1 MIGGTNSITSGL
13 ASIYSANTRAL
24 SQSLGRIASGKRIQK
39 PSDDFAGYIRSRTL
53 LNDVSGFAIVK
64 QDLQKG
70 KGYADYAV
78 EAGTALMEKLER
90 TKELAV
96 LYGSTTDATE
106 RALYVAENTVIKAE
120 ITDLIANSQY
130 DSNLVF
136 QDGTLIDIEL
146 DPDGASGSLDITFV
160 EATDYTSAVEIAA
173 LVVTDG
179 GTTADAAIAKVT
191 SYLSKAAGY
200 SEDIQ
205 RHMDLT
211 DIVINSKEAAA
222 SLITDIDEVKE
233 MAAATDLQIRQ
244 QASIAMMA
252 QANIS
257 QQGIMQLYL

>member
-39 PSDDFAGYIRSRTL
+39 PSDDFGGYIRARSL
-53 LNDVSGFAIVK
+53 LNDVSGLAIVK
-64 QDLQKG
+64 QDLVKY

-90 TKELAV
+90 LKELSVIWTA
-96 LYGSTTDATE
+96 SDAAE
-106 RALYVAENTVIKAE
+106 QALLEAEGVVIRGE
-120 ITDLIANSQY
+120 ITNLIANAQI
-130 DSNLVF
+130 DTVQVF
-136 QDGTLIDIEL
+136 QNATIVDVEL
-146 DPDGASGSLDITFV
+146 DPDGVSGSVAIAFV
-160 EATDYTSAVEIAA
+160 EATDYTSAAEIAL
-173 LVVTDG
+173 LVVDDG

-191 SYLSKAAGY
+191 SYLAKASGY
-200 SEDIQ
+200 SEDLQ

>member
-1 MIGGTNSITSGL
+1 MIGGVNSVNAGL

-24 SQSLGRIASGKRIQK
+24 SESLGRIASGKRIQK
-39 PSDDFAGYIRSRTL
+39 PSDDFAGYIRSRAL
-53 LNDVSGFAIVK
+53 LNDVSGFQIVK

-90 TKELAV
+90 LKELSV
-96 LYGSTTDATE
+96 LWTASDATE
-106 RALYVAENTVIKAE
+106 QALIEAEGVVIRGE

-130 DSNLVF
+130 DSTLVF
-136 QDGTLIDIEL
+136 QDGTLLDIEL

-173 LVVTDG
+173 LVVNDG

-191 SYLSKAAGY
+191 SYLTKASGY

-233 MAAATDLQIRQ
+233 MALATDLQIRQ
-244 QASIAMMA
+244 QASVAMMA

-257 QQGIMQLYL
+257 QQGILQLYL

>member
-1 MIGGTNSITSGL
+1 MIGGISNVSSGL
-13 ASIYSANTRAL
+13 ASIYNANNRAL
-24 SQSLGRIASGKRIQK
+24 NDTLSRISSGKRISK

-53 LNDVSGFAIVK
+53 LDDAAGLAIVK
-64 QDLQKG
+64 QDLQAG

-96 LYGSTTDATE
+96 LYGSTTDVTE
-106 RALYVAENTVIKAE
+106 RALYVAENTVIAAE

-130 DSNLVF
+130 DSTAVIA
-136 QDGTLIDIEL
+136 GATLIDIEL

-160 EATDYTSAVEIAA
+160 EATDFTSAAEIAA

-191 SYLSKAAGY
+191 SYLAKASGY

-211 DIVINSKEAAA
+211 DIAINSKEAAA
-222 SLITDIDEVKE
+222 SIITDVDEIKE
-233 MAAATDLQIRQ
+233 LAAATDLQVRQ
-244 QASIAMMA
+244 QASIAMIA
-252 QANIS
+252 QANVS
-257 QQGIMQLYL
+257 RQGIMQLYL